1 MWKLPLFLNICFN
14 FCSYF
19 LSKWKQKRADP
30 YHYTGKGNFDKISTG
45 NLHVGGGGKFE
56 FSRQTGATAVT
67 ASQERSSAGS
77 MPH

>member
-30 YHYTGKGNFDKISTG
+30 YHYTGKGNVIKLAPVIYTW
-45 NLHVGGGGKFE
+45 VGGCLFE
-56 FSRQTGATAVT
+56 F
-67 ASQERSSAGS
+67 
-77 MPH
+77 